1 MLLFKKIMQT
11 LDRVIGRIS
20 YIGVY
25 ISGLMAVI
33 MCFLA
38 FYGVFRRYVLNRP
51 EPYSYELSTIFLM
64 VGIVLALPYIQRAG
78 RHLRVDI
85 LPNRFPETVQVVL
98 LNLLGP
104 ILALFYLVP
113 MTWKSW
119 ENAWYS
125 LQVGERSFSAWA
137 PPYFPIKVWI
147 PVGVGM
153 LCLVL
158 FSQLIRGIYSLT
170 NRAKNKQ

>member
-1 MLLFKKIMQT
+1 LLKKAMQT
-11 LDRVIGRIS
+11 LDRLIGHVS
-20 YIGVY
+20 YICVY
-25 ISGLMAVI
+25 ISGIIAVI

-38 FYGVFRRYVLNRP
+38 FYGVFRRYALNRP

-64 VGIVLALPYIQRAG
+64 VGIVLALPYIQKVG

-85 LPNRFPETVQVVL
+85 LANHFPETVQVIL
-98 LNLLGP
+98 LNLVVP

-119 ENAWYS
+119 DNAWYS

-147 PVGVGM
+147 PIGIGL
-153 LCLVL
+153 LCMVL
-158 FSQLIRGIYSLT
+158 FANIIRGCYLLG
-170 NRAKNKQ
+170 KKGKE

>member
-1 MLLFKKIMQT
+1 LLKKTMQT
-11 LDRVIGRIS
+11 LDRLVGHVS
-20 YIGVY
+20 YICVY
-25 ISGLMAVI
+25 ISGIIAVI

-38 FYGVFRRYVLNRP
+38 FYGVFRRYALNRP

-64 VGIVLALPYIQRAG
+64 VGIVLALPYIQRVG

-85 LPNRFPETVQVVL
+85 LANHFPETVQVIL
-98 LNLLGP
+98 LNLVVP

-147 PVGVGM
+147 PIGIGL
-153 LCLVL
+153 LCVVL
-158 FSQLIRGIYSLT
+158 FTHLIRGCYLLG
-170 NRAKNKQ
+170 KKGKE

>member
-1 MLLFKKIMQT
+1 LLKKTMQT
-11 LDRVIGRIS
+11 LDRLIGHFS
-20 YIGVY
+20 YICVY
-25 ISGLMAVI
+25 ISGIIAVI

-38 FYGVFRRYVLNRP
+38 FYGVFRRYALNRP

-64 VGIVLALPYIQRAG
+64 VGIALALPYIQRVG

-85 LPNRFPETVQVVL
+85 LANHFPQGVQTVL
-98 LNLLGP
+98 LNIFVP
-104 ILALFYLVP
+104 ILAIFYLAP

-147 PVGVGM
+147 PIGIGL
-153 LCLVL
+153 LCVVL
-158 FSQLIRGIYSLT
+158 FAHLIRGCYLLW
-170 NRAKNKQ
+170 KKGKE

>member
-1 MLLFKKIMQT
+1 MQT
-11 LDRVIGRIS
+11 LDRLIGHVS
-20 YIGVY
+20 YICVY
-25 ISGLMAVI
+25 ISGIIAVI

-38 FYGVFRRYVLNRP
+38 FYGVFRRYALSRP

-64 VGIVLALPYIQRAG
+64 VGIVLALPYIQRVG

-85 LPNRFPETVQVVL
+85 LANRFPETIQVIL
-98 LNLLGP
+98 LNLVVP

-119 ENAWYS
+119 DNAWYS

-147 PVGVGM
+147 PIGIGL
-153 LCLVL
+153 LCVVL
-158 FSQLIRGIYSLT
+158 FAHIIRGCYLLG
-170 NRAKNKQ
+170 KKGKE

>member
-1 MLLFKKIMQT
+1 LCKKAMQT
-11 LDRVIGRIS
+11 LDRVIERTS

-25 ISGLMAVI
+25 ISGILALI
-33 MCFLA
+33 MSLLA
-38 FYGVFRRYVLNRP
+38 FYGVFRRYALDRP

-64 VGIVLALPYIQRAG
+64 VGIVLALPYIQRVG

-85 LPNRFPETVQVVL
+85 VAMRFPETVQVIL
-98 LNLLGP
+98 MNILAP

-113 MTWKSW
+113 MTWQSW
-119 ENAWYS
+119 ENAYYS
-125 LQVGERSFSAWA
+125 LSVGEKSFSAWA

-147 PVGVGM
+147 PIGIGL

-158 FSQLIRGIYSLT
+158 LSNLIRGCYLLG
-170 NRAKNKQ
+170 KKGKE